1 MTVYYLHISSPAIS
15 CEDRASRISPESHC
29 NWERYCILERECVYL
44 FNLSNPLRAR
54 CILQVVILMDVFQL
68 TSLFAGFIRSFNE
81 VLQNQ
86 QKDEVLYHLIIKD
99 VSNLSLPLQYSI
111 LTKIKISTLKSI
123 LIDNLGFQLA
133 RVLRVASFE
142 NVFKRTSNGH

>member
-1 MTVYYLHISSPAIS
+1 M
-15 CEDRASRISPESHC
+15 
-29 NWERYCILERECVYL
+29 ERECVYL
-44 FNLSNPLRAR
+44 FNLSDPLRAR

-99 VSNLSLPLQYSI
+99 VSSLSLPLQYSI
-111 LTKIKISTLKSI
+111 LTKMKISTPKSI
-123 LIDNLGFQLA
+123 LIDNPGFQLA
-133 RVLRVASFE
+133 RGLASFE